1 VKNDKSID
9 ILNYI
14 KKRIYY
20 FSNEYI
26 TYKIILIIIVLVAWV
41 EWSFSK
47 LKIIEICLRS
57 TMS

>member
-26 TYKIILIIIVLVAWV
+26 TYKIILIIIVLVA
-41 EWSFSK
+41 
-47 LKIIEICLRS
+47 
-57 TMS
+57 